1 MTEPSAGGGLQLGQ
15 PVPDFELATYDP
27 VRNDFGTI
35 SLEDVKSGGRWT
47 ILVFYPADF
56 TFV

>member
-1 MTEPSAGGGLQLGQ
+1 MTEPSTGGGLQLGQ
-15 PVPDFELATYDP
+15 PVPSFELATYDP